1 MKENVA
7 TADIYLQQS
16 RPDKNLLMSSVVG
29 GCLGLNLMSLIIRHY
44 GLYDCEAERLFS
56 EKVVSKFGGFAKA
69 PYICT
74 MISSGCANS
83 GAHKRD
89 KAI

>member
-1 MKENVA
+1 MPA
-7 TADIYLQQS
+7 RHRFADVIMC
-16 RPDKNLLMSSVVG
+16 RRLME
-29 GCLGLNLMSLIIRHY
+29 LNLIPLIIRHY

-74 MISSGCANS
+74 VISSGCANS